1 VLFSRLLG
9 QETEYA
15 IRFAPERRHPGNDV
29 IYSALA
35 GAIAARVRTE
45 PGFYAER
52 PQIFTENGG
61 AFHYEYLPYCAEGG
75 LIEGATPEC
84 RGPAQLLLYQKAQEN
99 LLSRAVPEAERAL
112 RSSGFPGK
120 VGLLK
125 NCRDAD
131 DHVYGAQESFQVPI
145 ATGVPLLLYRL
156 SLAALLPL
164 LAATVILGW
173 AIFVLLAV
181 LVLGAALLSTIA
193 VAFPPF
199 RRKSFFARLVS
210 REDRSVENALG
221 RFLYALSYVVTLPFI
236 ASFSL
241 VLHLLAFRRV
251 RRRAT
256 AFLVSRPIVSGAG
269 SVAAE
274 GRFRLS
280 EKAPAIRR
288 LLRWSISPN
297 DRSIFDVGNLM
308 KPALSAAHFH
318 VTPLIALFR
327 REQRLQ
333 LGLADS
339 SMLQEAEFLKAGAT
353 ALVLE
358 MVEAGALDDAP
369 RLRRPIQALQ
379 AITSDPNLEERV
391 ATDRGLMSALEIQRF
406 YFERARAF
414 VRDLKATSMEALQV
428 TEIWGEVLDALS
440 RRQPS
445 ALIGRIDWVTKRY
458 LLETCGDPRDPA
470 LLKTIDLRYHELAEG
485 YAARLERRG
494 FARQL
499 VKEEEIERAAR
510 IPPEGTPAFT
520 RGRFIRAREP
530 SLSPVRI
537 SWESARIGGRIHGR
551 VVRFPSSGPGEPAK
565 PAKEDS

>member
-15 IRFAPERRHPGNDV
+15 IRFSPERRHPGNDV
-29 IYSALA
+29 IYAALA
-35 GAIAARVRTE
+35 SAIAARVKTE

-61 AFHYEYLPYCAEGG
+61 AFHYEYLPYRAEGG

-99 LLSRAVPEAERAL
+99 LLARALPDAERSL

-125 NCRDAD
+125 NCRDSE

-145 ATGVPLLLYRL
+145 AGGLALALYRV

-181 LVLGAALLSTIA
+181 LVLGAALFSTVAIA
-193 VAFPPF
+193 LPPF

-210 REDRSVENALG
+210 REDRSIENGLG

-236 ASFSL
+236 ATFSF
-241 VLHLLAFRRV
+241 VLHLFAFRRV
-251 RRRAT
+251 RRCAT

-269 SVAAE
+269 TVAAG
-274 GRFRLS
+274 GRFHLS
-280 EKAPAIRR
+280 EKAPAMRR

-318 VTPLIALFR
+318 VTPLVALFR

-339 SMLQEAEFLKAGAT
+339 SMLQETEFLKAGAT

-369 RLRRPIQALQ
+369 RLLRPIAALH
-379 AITSDPNLEERV
+379 AIVSDPNLETKV
-391 ATDRGLMSALEIQRF
+391 ATDRGPMTGLEIQRF
-406 YFERARAF
+406 YLERARGF

-428 TEIWGEVLDALS
+428 TELWGEVLGALERGERS
-440 RRQPS
+440 S
-445 ALIGRIDWVTKRY
+445 LVGRLDWVTKRY
-458 LLETCGDPRDPA
+458 LLETCGDPRDQA

-485 YAARLERRG
+485 YAARLERSG
-494 FARQL
+494 FARRL
-499 VKEEEIERAAR
+499 VKDEEIERAAR
-510 IPPEGTPAFT
+510 FPPEGTPAFT
-520 RGRFIRAREP
+520 RGRFIRGREP

-537 SWESARIGGRIHGR
+537 SWESARIGGRLHGR
-551 VVRFPSSGPGEPAK
+551 IVRFPSEGGDA
-565 PAKEDS
+565 

>member
-15 IRFAPERRHPGNDV
+15 IRFAPERRHPGNDA
-29 IYSALA
+29 IYAALA
-35 GAIAARVRTE
+35 SAIAARVKTE

-99 LLSRAVPEAERAL
+99 LLCRAVPDAERSL

-131 DHVYGAQESFQVPI
+131 DHVYGAQESFEVPI
-145 ATGVPLLLYRL
+145 ADGVSLALYRL

-164 LAATVILGW
+164 LAVTVAFGW
-173 AIFVLLAV
+173 LLFVLLAV
-181 LVLGAALLSTIA
+181 LVLGAALASTIA
-193 VAFPPF
+193 IVLPPF
-199 RRKSFFARLVS
+199 RRRGFFARLVS
-210 REDRSVENALG
+210 REDRSVENGLG
-221 RFLYALSYVVTLPFI
+221 RFLYALSYVVTFPFI
-236 ASFSL
+236 ASLSL
-241 VLHLLAFRRV
+241 VLHLAAFRRV
-251 RRRAT
+251 RRCAT
-256 AFLVSRPIVSGAG
+256 AFLVSRPVISGAG
-269 SVAAE
+269 TVAAE
-274 GRFRLS
+274 GRFLLS
-280 EKAPAIRR
+280 EKGPAIRR
-288 LLRWSISPN
+288 LLRWSISPK
-297 DRSIFDVGNLM
+297 DRSIFDIGNLM

-318 VTPLIALFR
+318 VTPLRALFR

-369 RLRRPIQALQ
+369 RLRRPIEALH
-379 AITSDPNLEERV
+379 AIVSDPNLETRV
-391 ATDRGLMSALEIQRF
+391 ATDRGLMTGLEIQRF
-406 YFERARAF
+406 YYERARGF
-414 VRDLKATSMEALQV
+414 VRDLKATSIEALQV
-428 TEIWGEVLDALS
+428 TEIWGEVLTALE
-440 RRQPS
+440 RRERS
-445 ALIGRIDWVTKRY
+445 SLVGRLDWVTKRY
-458 LLETCGDPRDPA
+458 LLETCGDPRDMA
-470 LLKTIDLRYHELAEG
+470 LLKTIDLRYHELADG
-485 YAARLERRG
+485 YAARLERSG
-494 FARQL
+494 YARRL
-499 VKEEEIERAAR
+499 VKDEEIERAAR
-510 IPPEGTPAFT
+510 LPPEGTPAFT
-520 RGRFIRAREP
+520 RGRFIRGREP

-537 SWESARIGGRIHGR
+537 SWDSARIGGRLHGR
-551 VVRFPSSGPGEPAK
+551 VVRFPVERG
-565 PAKEDS
+565 DT

>member
-1 VLFSRLLG
+1 MLFSRLLG

-29 IYSALA
+29 IYAALA
-35 GAIAARVRTE
+35 SAIAARVKTE

-61 AFHYEYLPYCAEGG
+61 AFHYEYLPYRAEGG

-99 LLSRAVPEAERAL
+99 LLARAVPDAERSL

-125 NCRDAD
+125 NCRDAEN
-131 DHVYGAQESFQVPI
+131 HVYGAQESFQVPM
-145 ATGVPLLLYRL
+145 ATGLSLAVYRL

-164 LAATVILGW
+164 LAATVVLGW

-181 LVLGAALLSTIA
+181 LVLGAALLSTVAIA
-193 VAFPPF
+193 LPPF

-210 REDRSVENALG
+210 REDRSVENGLG
-221 RFLYALSYVVTLPFI
+221 RFLYALSYVVTFPFI

-241 VLHLLAFRRV
+241 ILHLFAFRRV
-251 RRRAT
+251 RRCAT

-269 SVAAE
+269 TVAAE
-274 GRFRLS
+274 GGFGLS

-318 VTPLIALFR
+318 VTPLVALFR
-327 REQRLQ
+327 RDQRLQ

-369 RLRRPIQALQ
+369 RLRRPIAALH
-379 AITSDPNLEERV
+379 AIVADPNLEARV
-391 ATDRGLMSALEIQRF
+391 ATDRGLMTGLEIQR
-406 YFERARAF
+406 
-414 VRDLKATSMEALQV
+414 
-428 TEIWGEVLDALS
+428 
-440 RRQPS
+440 
-445 ALIGRIDWVTKRY
+445 
-458 LLETCGDPRDPA
+458 
-470 LLKTIDLRYHELAEG
+470 
-485 YAARLERRG
+485 
-494 FARQL
+494 
-499 VKEEEIERAAR
+499 
-510 IPPEGTPAFT
+510 
-520 RGRFIRAREP
+520 
-530 SLSPVRI
+530 
-537 SWESARIGGRIHGR
+537 
-551 VVRFPSSGPGEPAK
+551 
-565 PAKEDS
+565 